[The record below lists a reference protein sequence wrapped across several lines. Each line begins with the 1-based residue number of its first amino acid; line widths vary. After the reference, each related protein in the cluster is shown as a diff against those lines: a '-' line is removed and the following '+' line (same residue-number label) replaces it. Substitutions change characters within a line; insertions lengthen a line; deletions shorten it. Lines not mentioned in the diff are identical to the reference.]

1 MDTGRAPREAPV
13 VKNPPGSAGDIGH
26 GGRIPGSGTPGLLG
40 FHSFGGGTG
49 SEFASLLME
58 HLSVD
63 YSKKSKLELFIYPAL
78 QVSTTVV

>member
-1 MDTGRAPREAPV
+1 MHR
-13 VKNPPGSAGDIGH
+13 S
-26 GGRIPGSGTPGLLG
+26 PGLLG